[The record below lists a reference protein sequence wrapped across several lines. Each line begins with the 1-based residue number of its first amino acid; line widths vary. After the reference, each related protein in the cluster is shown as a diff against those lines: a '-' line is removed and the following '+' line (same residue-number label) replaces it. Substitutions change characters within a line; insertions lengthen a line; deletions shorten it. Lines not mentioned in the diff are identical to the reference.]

1 METWQIV
8 GAIIMIVIIFIVA
21 IYFEK
26 KISK

>member
-26 KISK
+26 KIAK